1 MNYTLHQLNVFI
13 AIVDHESITKAANF
27 LNLSQPAVSI
37 QFKNFQDQFTLPL
50 TEVIGKKV
58 YITDFGHEIAK
69 AARNILFEVEEI
81 NYKIQQFN
89 GLLSGKIKISIVNT
103 GKYVMPYFISNFFIK
118 NQGLDLYLDTN
129 NKKLVVES
137 LKENQ
142 TDFALLTILPP
153 NLDVEVIELLPNYS
167 FLVCNNEVWNQF
179 DQNLIKI
186 LDEYP
191 FLLREEGSATRF
203 ISENFLQKHKI
214 KPFKRIE
221 FTSNEAL
228 KQAIL
233 AGMGVS
239 ILPLVGMKDQISDG
253 SLKIIPVDGLPRIT
267 TWKLVW
273 LKRKSLSPAARA
285 FVTYLSE
292 EKLNIQKKYFD
303 WMDDYYSKN

>member
-1 MNYTLHQLNVFI
+1 MNYTLHQLNVFL
-13 AIVDHESITKAANF
+13 AIVDHESITKAAHF

-37 QFKNFQDQFTLPL
+37 QFKNFQDQFSLPL

-58 YITDFGHEIAK
+58 FITDFGLEIAK

-103 GKYVMPYFISNFFIK
+103 GKYVMPYFISNFFMK
-118 NQGLDLYLDTN
+118 NKGLDLYLDTN
-129 NKKLVVES
+129 NKNIVIEN

-142 TDFALLTILPP
+142 TDFALLTVLPP

-167 FLVCNNEVWNQF
+167 FLVCHTDIWNQH
-179 DQNLIKI
+179 DQNLLQIMNN
-186 LDEYP
+186 YP

-203 ISENFLQKHKI
+203 ISESFLKKNKFNPI
-214 KPFKRIE
+214 KKIE

-233 AGMGVS
+233 AGMGLS
-239 ILPLVGMKDQISDG
+239 ILPLVGMKDQISEG
-253 SLKIIPVDGLPRIT
+253 SLKIVPVDDLPRIT

-273 LKRKSLSPAARA
+273 LKNKTLSPAARA
-285 FVTYLSE
+285 FVAYLLE
-292 EKLNIQKKYFD
+292 EKSNLKEKYFD
-303 WMDDYYSKN
+303 WMDTYIS